1 MSSKI
6 ARKYKAE
13 IKKYFAENGLSYD
26 KLLESP
32 CCYDDSELIIL
43 YHDPKKV
50 GLPLILDET
59 PMPAT
64 LEIYLEN
71 GNLRFVQTDITHKY
85 LGVTDESGVKKRHA
99 AKRTPVREPALA

>member
-13 IKKYFAENGLSYD
+13 IKKYLAENRLSYD
-26 KLLESP
+26 KLRECP

-59 PMPAT
+59 PMPAL

-71 GNLRFVQTDITHKY
+71 DTLRFVQTDITHKH
-85 LGVTDESGVKKRHA
+85 LGVAGEEKTHTA
-99 AKRTPVREPALA
+99 AKRVPTREPALA

>member
-6 ARKYKAE
+6 ARKYRAE
-13 IKKYFAENGLSYD
+13 IKKYLAENGLSYD
-26 KLLESP
+26 KLRESP

-43 YHDPKKV
+43 HYEPEK
-50 GLPLILDET
+50 GGPPWILDET

-71 GNLRFVQTDITHKY
+71 GALRFVQTDITHKH
-85 LGVTDESGVKKRHA
+85 LGVTGEAKKRTV
-99 AKRTPVREPALA
+99 AKRVPTREPALA